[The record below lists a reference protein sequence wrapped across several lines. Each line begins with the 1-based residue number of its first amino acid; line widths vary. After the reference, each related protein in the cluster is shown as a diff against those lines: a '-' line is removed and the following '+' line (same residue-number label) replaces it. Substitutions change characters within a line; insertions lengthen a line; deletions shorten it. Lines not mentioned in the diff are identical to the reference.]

1 MNLATL
7 LSMVTDSLADEVVVS
22 CEGESLTG
30 AEMFVR
36 AGRAA
41 AVIAESEAAA
51 VAWVDPNEVSMPVAL
66 MASLWAG
73 VPFMPLNYR
82 LAPEQ
87 LVALAERYPGA
98 LVLGRG
104 QAAATLASAGAKV
117 LEPVEVCA
125 LADGPVAAAWE
136 EDPDAVAVLL
146 HTSGTTAAPKAAV
159 LRHRH
164 LTSYVLGAAELLGA
178 LGEAAVISVPP
189 YHIAGMANL
198 LTNFFAG
205 RKLVYLSAFNAPA
218 WLAAVEAE
226 PAVRAMVVPTMLAR
240 LVEELEGRD
249 ATAPPSLLS
258 LSYGGARTPRPLL
271 ERALVRFPG
280 VGFVNA
286 YGLTE
291 TASTIA
297 VLGPEDHEGARRGD
311 PVALGRLDSVGK
323 VLPEVEVEVVSPAGD
338 VLAPGEVGEIRVRGA
353 QVSGEYLGMAS
364 SLDQDGWFSTRDLGW
379 LDADGYLFVQGRGD
393 DTIIR
398 GGENIAP
405 EEIETVLH
413 RHPAIADVAV
423 VGAPDDEWGEV
434 IVAFVVRTGELTTEE
449 VRDFARAELRSSKTP
464 DRVVFVEQLP
474 YSPTGKLLRN
484 TLRRDLAPT
493 IGQARGS

>member
-7 LSMVTDSLADEVVVS
+7 MAMVTDARADDVVVVCGS
-22 CEGESLTG
+22 EQLTG
-30 AEMFVR
+30 GELYER

-41 AVIAESEAAA
+41 AVIGEVKASA
-51 VAWVDPNEVSMPVAL
+51 VAWVDPNDVALPVAL
-66 MASLWAG
+66 LASLWAG

-82 LAPEQ
+82 LSAEQ
-87 LVALAERYPGA
+87 LSGLAARYPGV
-98 LVLGRG
+98 LVLGQG
-104 QAAATLASAGAKV
+104 QAAEILSAAGV
-117 LEPVEVCA
+117 
-125 LADGPVAAAWE
+125 DVAAPEAVCGKLEGARAGVWE
-136 EDPDAVAVLL
+136 EDPEAVAVLL

-178 LGEAAVISVPP
+178 LGESAVISVPP

-205 RKLVYLSAFNAPA
+205 RRLVYLPSFSAPA
-218 WLAAVEAE
+218 WLDAVEREAS
-226 PAVRAMVVPTMLAR
+226 ARAMLVPTMLAR
-240 LVEELEGRD
+240 VVEELEARD
-249 ATAPPSLLS
+249 RTGPASLLS

-271 ERALVRFPG
+271 ERALERFPG

-297 VLGPEDHEGARRGD
+297 VLGPEDHEAARSGD
-311 PVALGRLDSVGK
+311 AVALGRLDSVGR
-323 VLPEVEVEVVSPAGD
+323 VLPDVDVEIVSADGQVLPAG
-338 VLAPGEVGEIRVRGA
+338 EIGEIRVRGA
-353 QVSGEYLGMAS
+353 QVSGEYLGRS
-364 SLDQDGWFSTRDLGW
+364 SALDADGWFFTRDLGW
-379 LDADGYLFVQGRGD
+379 LDADGYLFVQGRND

-405 EEIETVLH
+405 EEIESVLY

-423 VGAPDDEWGEV
+423 IGLPDPEWGEI
-434 IVAFVVRTGELTTEE
+434 IVAIVVPGQTITEEE
-449 VRDFARAELRSSKTP
+449 VRAFARADLRSSKTP
-464 DRVVFVEQLP
+464 DRVVFRDNLP
-474 YSPTGKLLRN
+474 YSPTGKLQRNVLRQ
-484 TLRRDLAPT
+484 DLAPT
-493 IGQARGS
+493 DGPPA